1 MTEPVIIGRAKPM
14 NNDMIEEAARA
25 ICWASN
31 EPVDGECRSD
41 CMTAKRCCG
50 KPPECCY
57 RDARA
62 VVPLIV
68 ERCAKVAYLTCAE
81 TRHVLLGREVEVAI
95 RNLTPRN
102 P

>member
-1 MTEPVIIGRAKPM
+1 VD
-14 NNDMIEEAARA
+14 DMVEEAARA

-41 CMTAKRCCG
+41 CMNAKRCCG

-62 VVPLIV
+62 VIPLIV
-68 ERCAKVAYLTCAE
+68 ERCAKVADAE
-81 TRHVLLGREVEVAI
+81 AERTAGFSRDNPLVGAPGSSRNIARNI